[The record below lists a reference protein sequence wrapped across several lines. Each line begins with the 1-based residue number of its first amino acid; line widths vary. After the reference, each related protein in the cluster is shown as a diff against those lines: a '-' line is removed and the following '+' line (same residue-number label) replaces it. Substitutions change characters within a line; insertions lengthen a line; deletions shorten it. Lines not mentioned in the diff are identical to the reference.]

1 MIAKNTTSLHLAVKI
16 CNKEIAEN
24 IITNGANVNAKD
36 IIEWTPLHYAVQT
49 DQKEIIELLIAKGA
63 DVNAKNNNGR
73 TPLDIATNPENLFKT
88 EEFIELLRKH
98 GGKTSKELKTE
109 GK

>member
-1 MIAKNTTSLHLAVKI
+1 MIAKNTTSLHLSVER

-24 IITNGANVNAKD
+24 IINNGANVNAKD

>member
-1 MIAKNTTSLHLAVKI
+1 MIAKNTTSLHLAVER

-36 IIEWTPLHYAVQT
+36 RFDNTPLHYAVQT

-73 TPLDIATNPENLFKT
+73 TPLDLATNPENLFKT
-88 EEFIELLRKH
+88 EEFLELLRKH

-109 GK
+109 LK

>member
-1 MIAKNTTSLHLAVKI
+1 MIAKNTTSLHLAVER
-16 CNKEIAEN
+16 CSKEIAEN
-24 IITNGANVNAKD
+24 IITNGAN
-36 IIEWTPLHYAVQT
+36 
-49 DQKEIIELLIAKGA
+49 
-63 DVNAKNNNGR
+63 VNAKNNNGR